1 MNYNH
6 DLITVM
12 SNPSSTAHMVWFY
25 VLILLSVSGI
35 LVALLASADFEWT
48 IAGVSVA
55 IAIVSLIFL
64 IKDRPYNVNYTI
76 AIDPAATFEEVS
88 KDFKLIEMNEDGTWQ
103 AEYVTKYE
111 DYKGSE

>member
-6 DLITVM
+6 DLITVI
-12 SNPSSTAHMVWFY
+12 SNPSSTAHIVWFY
-25 VLILLSVSGI
+25 VLILLSFLGVI
-35 LVALLASADFEWT
+35 VALMALTELDWA

-55 IAIVSLIFL
+55 ISIVSLIFL
-64 IKDRPYNVNYTI
+64 IKDRPYNIDYTI

-88 KDFKLIEMNEDGTWQ
+88 KDFKLIEMNEDGTWE

-111 DYKGSE
+111 DYKGSK